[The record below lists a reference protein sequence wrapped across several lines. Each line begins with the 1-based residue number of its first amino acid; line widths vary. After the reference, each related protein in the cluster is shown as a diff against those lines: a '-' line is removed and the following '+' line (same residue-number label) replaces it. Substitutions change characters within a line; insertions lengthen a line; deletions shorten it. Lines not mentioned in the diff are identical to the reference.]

1 MKTYF
6 ILIIA
11 LLLLT
16 GSVSAQ
22 DNKSSVAL
30 AAAIYEE
37 EVTGN
42 LDKAVDLYLDIL
54 KKYPDD
60 RPVAAKTLYHLGL
73 VNEKMGKQKAGEYF
87 TRLVNTYPD
96 QTEVVALAKVK
107 LAALGTSTPARDAG
121 ITIRQVW
128 SGPKVDDYGTASP
141 DGRYLS
147 FTDWETGDLSVREL
161 ATGKTW
167 RLTKTGT
174 QKQPAVF
181 ALNSVISPDNKL
193 VAYSWTN
200 KYGTYDLCQI
210 GIDGSGNR
218 ILYNSADKD
227 EVYPASWSSDGKQIA
242 ARRYSTVKGD
252 KAEIISIAV
261 ADGSVKVLKTFEK
274 IFWPRFY
281 YSPDNQFLVFDFPVT
296 ENSGNYDISI
306 ISADG
311 RGETSL
317 IKHPSNDRILGWTPD
332 NKEILFLSDR
342 LGTWDAWIIQVDK
355 GKPLGAPK
363 RIKPDL
369 GQVSPMAI
377 TQNGSFYFSSYNTKH
392 TIQIAPFDLKTGKVQ
407 EQLSKT
413 LLGSNFG
420 VQWSPDGKY
429 LTYVTVQVDPAGP
442 GWYRNS
448 LHVLNLGTGEERKL
462 TGDFVITVPR
472 WSPDGSSILF
482 IGTDDNKNNQK
493 DYNGGVYKINAQD
506 GRVTELV
513 QFLPIDSFMRDAWWT
528 RSSADL
534 SNDGKN
540 IFYVNRGKIFIH
552 ELESGQEKQLYQN
565 DSLRKYLDL
574 SPDGKRLIF
583 VTENSDNGTWSILIM
598 PVIGGEPRELC
609 KFHGSGEAQEGLRLI
624 TWTPDGKFVLFT
636 ENKKNSSAL
645 WKISPEGGEPQKLWQ
660 SDKIISSLSIHPD
673 GQQIAFSTYEQDLEI
688 WVMENFLPK

>member
-1 MKTYF
+1 MNTR
-6 ILIIA
+6 ILLIIA
-11 LLLLT
+11 LMLT
-16 GSVSAQ
+16 TCSVYAQ
-22 DNKSSVAL
+22 ESRASVAL
-30 AAAIYEE
+30 TTAIYEE

-42 LDKAVDLYLDIL
+42 LDKAVELYLDIL

-73 VNEKMGKQKAGEYF
+73 VNEKMGKQKASDYF

-96 QTEVVALAKVK
+96 QTEMVALAKTK
-107 LAALGTSTPARDAG
+107 LAALDTGPVARSTG

-128 SGPKVDDYGTASP
+128 TGPGVDAYGTPSH

-147 FTDWETGDLSVREL
+147 YTDWETGDLAIREL
-161 ATGKTW
+161 ATGKM
-167 RLTKTGT
+167 RHLTKTGT

-200 KYGTYDLCQI
+200 EYHTYDLCLV

-227 EVYPASWSSDGKQIA
+227 EVYPASWSSDGSQIA
-242 ARRYSTVKGD
+242 ARRYSVKGD

-261 ADGSVKVLKTFEK
+261 ADGSVKVLKTFEV
-274 IFWPRFY
+274 IFWPYFF
-281 YSPDNQFLVFDFPVT
+281 YSPDNRFLVYDFPVA
-296 ENSGNYDISI
+296 ENSGKYDISI

-311 RGETSL
+311 SGETSL

-355 GKPLGAPK
+355 GKPVGAPK

-369 GQVSPMAI
+369 GQVSPMAF
-377 TQNGSFYFSSYNTKH
+377 TRDGSFYFSSFIAKQ
-392 TIQIAPFDLKTGKVQ
+392 TIQIAPFDLKTGKIQ
-407 EQLSKT
+407 EQLSKI
-413 LLGSNFG
+413 LLGSNSG

-429 LTYVTVQVDPAGP
+429 LTYFTIQVTPAGP

-448 LHVLNLGTGEERKL
+448 LHIFNLGTGEERKL
-462 TGDFVITVPR
+462 TGDFIITNPR

-482 IGTDDNKNNQK
+482 LGLDNSKNNQK
-493 DYNGGVYKINAQD
+493 DYNGGVYRINVKD
-506 GRVTELV
+506 GHVTELV
-513 QFLPIDSFMRDAWWT
+513 KFPPVIDFMRDSWWT

-534 SNDGKN
+534 SNDGKDV
-540 IFYVNRGKIFIH
+540 FYVNRGKIFMR

-565 DSLRKYLDL
+565 DNLRKSLDL
-574 SPDGKRLIF
+574 SPDGKRLAF
-583 VTENSDNGTWSILIM
+583 VTENIEEATWSILVM
-598 PVIGGEPRELC
+598 PVSGGEPRELYM
-609 KFHGSGEAQEGLRLI
+609 FHESGDAQYQIRLI
-624 TWTPDGKFVLFT
+624 SWTSDGESLLLT
-636 ENKKNSSAL
+636 ENKKNVSSL
-645 WKISPEGGEPQKLWQ
+645 WKISPEGGELQKLWQ
-660 SDKIISSLSIHPD
+660 SDKTISSLSIHPD
-673 GQQIAFSTYEQDLEI
+673 GQQIAFSTSEKIQEI
-688 WVMENFLPK
+688 WSMENFLSK